1 MGSVLF
7 SAIETDLCGFIM
19 EYIICIYFIYES
31 YIMGIVK
38 ISDPLHEEL
47 RKSSHVMSRSIN
59 SQAEFWI
66 KIGMLAEFNPELTF
80 NQIIRLEL
88 RKKKVSLK
96 AIINE

>member
-1 MGSVLF
+1 MG
-7 SAIETDLCGFIM
+7 
-19 EYIICIYFIYES
+19 YIIHICFIYGS
-31 YIMGIVK
+31 YIVGIVK

-59 SQAEFWI
+59 AQVEFWI

-80 NQIIRLEL
+80 NEIIRLEL
-88 RKKKVSLK
+88 RKEKVSLK